1 MGTNLAHARAQEE
14 RNNARGSL
22 VTNPQPMV
30 ARAHLLLSP
39 LALALCA
46 AAFQPALPRAHRPA
60 LAQAAASRS
69 TAARL
74 QQPSPSSSFPLQQPR
89 RRKRKRRRTGPE
101 METMLVKTVALA
113 VAGGALR
120 SVVPAVLP
128 LASLTFAAGLVLRA
142 LPTGTIEALLFAMV
156 LSLTGLGNYFPFN
169 FIVWFAGG
177 AGFFMVLYECN
188 VNIERWQRQRRARR
202 SKEAERTQRQR
213 EDSLSFSEALEEK
226 AAREPDEREPQE
238 PLGLI
243 VLVIGSLAYSVLG
256 ALPGGA
262 LLG

>member
-1 MGTNLAHARAQEE
+1 
-14 RNNARGSL
+14 
-22 VTNPQPMV
+22 MV
-30 ARAHLLLSP
+30 ARARSLLVSP

-46 AAFQPALPRAHRPA
+46 AAFQPALHRAHRPA
-60 LAQAAASRS
+60 LAQATASRS
-69 TAARL
+69 TAVRL

-142 LPTGTIEALLFAMV
+142 LPTGTIEALLLAMV

-177 AGFFMVLYECN
+177 AGFFMVVYECN

-202 SKEAERTQRQR
+202 SKLAERTQRRR

-226 AAREPDEREPQE
+226 AAKEPDEREPQE

-256 ALPGGA
+256 AVPSFGW